1 MSAPGHVSTAALVQ
15 RPLHCVIPL
24 TSIVFRASVWSHV
37 VHNTVITINVI
48 MVEARPSA
56 RLGEPITYRRR
67 E

>member
-1 MSAPGHVSTAALVQ
+1 MSAPGHVSTTALVQ

-24 TSIVFRASVWSHV
+24 TSIVFSASVWSHV